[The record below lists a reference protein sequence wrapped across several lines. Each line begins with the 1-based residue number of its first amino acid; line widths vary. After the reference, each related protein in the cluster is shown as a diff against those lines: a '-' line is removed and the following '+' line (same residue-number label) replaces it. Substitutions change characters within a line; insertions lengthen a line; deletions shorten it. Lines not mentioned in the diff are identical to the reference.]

1 MGTQR
6 TLSVRRH
13 SIRETIIPH
22 RLKVVWLSLADED
35 EEIRVVKVHKLKS
48 ELASHL
54 NVDIIE
60 VFYTQ
65 TVTPNKGVIRY
76 PQVESIIYLLKH
88 PPYLYVRGI
97 NQ

>member
-1 MGTQR
+1 MQGWLEKYKYSDSQKARFTPSNMGTQP

-13 SIRETIIPH
+13 NIRETIIPH

-54 NVDIIE
+54 NVDIME

-65 TVTPNKGVIRY
+65 TVTPNKGTR
-76 PQVESIIYLLKH
+76 
-88 PPYLYVRGI
+88 R
-97 NQ
+97 